1 MMNNEVKQDVETK
14 PSTTEMLENVFGA
27 STVQNQQQKEEKSR
41 FGFPQNNNYNVA
53 DYRSLV
59 KILVCAVKSIT
70 WGCSACKVS
79 LDCLLKDIF

>member
-1 MMNNEVKQDVETK
+1 MKQDLETK
-14 PSTTEMLENVFGA
+14 PTTTELLENVLGT
-27 STVQNQQQKEEKSR
+27 STIQNQQKEEKSR
-41 FGFPQNNNYNVA
+41 FGFPQYNNYNVA

-79 LDCLLKDIF
+79 RIGS